1 MIGLDQLYVLVGL
14 MFGAFAIGHLLD
26 RANPARWRSALF
38 WGCYA
43 LIFLIGSRLSDVAI
57 GLMVLAMAALA
68 AAGLKPG
75 DTRRTTSPAERETS
89 AARLRNRLFLPALA
103 VPIVTIAVSL
113 LMKDGRIGGF
123 QLIDPRQVT
132 LAGLAAG
139 AVVGLTLAM
148 ILLRPPAAAPAQEG
162 RRLADAVGW
171 AIVLPQALAALG
183 GVFATTGVGE
193 VVARIATDHMPMGL
207 PVMAVVVYTFGMA
220 LFTIVMGNAFAAFPV
235 MTAGIG
241 LPIIVAKFGGD
252 PVVMAALGMLSGF
265 CGTLLTPMAA
275 NFNIVPAAILEL
287 PDRNAVIRVQAPTA
301 FILLAFN
308 TALMAL
314 TVYPR

>member
-1 MIGLDQLYVLVGL
+1 MIGLDQLYILVGL
-14 MFGAFAIGHLLD
+14 MFGAFAIAHLLD
-26 RANPARWRSALF
+26 RANPARWRSAAF

-43 LIFLIGSRLSDVAI
+43 AVFLIGSQLSDLMIGLLVLVMAGLAAI
-57 GLMVLAMAALA
+57 GLR
-68 AAGLKPG
+68 PG
-75 DTRRTTSPAERETS
+75 ASSRTTSPAEREES
-89 AARLRNRLFLPALA
+89 AARLGNRLFVPALA
-103 VPIVTIAVSL
+103 IPVVTIAVSL
-113 LMKDGRIGGF
+113 LMKDGSIGNV

-132 LAGLAAG
+132 LAGLAGG
-139 AVVGLTLAM
+139 AVAGLALAM
-148 ILLRPPAAAPAQEG
+148 FLLRPPRSAPAGEG

-171 AIVLPQALAALG
+171 AIVLPQLLAALG
-183 GVFATTGVGE
+183 GVFAVTGVGE
-193 VVARIATDHMPMGL
+193 VVAGLATDYMPMSL
-207 PVMAVVVYTFGMA
+207 PVMAVMVYTLGMA

-241 LPIIVAKFGGD
+241 LPIIVGKFGGD
-252 PVVMAALGMLSGF
+252 PVIMAAVGMLSGF

-301 FILLAFN
+301 FLLLAFN

-314 TVYPR
+314 TVYPT